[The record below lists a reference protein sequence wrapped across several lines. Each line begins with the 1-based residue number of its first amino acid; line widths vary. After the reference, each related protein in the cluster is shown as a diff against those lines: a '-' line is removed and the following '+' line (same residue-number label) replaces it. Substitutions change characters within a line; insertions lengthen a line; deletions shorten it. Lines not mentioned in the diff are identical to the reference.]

1 MKELTDDEILEYLM
15 TSEFNETSKPEEF
28 KFLLHKFRYF
38 YRILH
43 GNHTRIKGE
52 SDIKIQKLNDIIK
65 GLENKYEQEK
75 IKSVELQNKI
85 DLSEK
90 SRKLTWK
97 ERFLGEISK
106 W

>member
-15 TSEFNETSKPEEF
+15 TSEFNENIKPEEF

-52 SDIKIQKLNDIIK
+52 YEVELKRLND
-65 GLENKYEQEK
+65 L
-75 IKSVELQNKI
+75 IKSLNSKVSQETIRATDLQNKI

-90 SRKLTWK
+90 QRKLTWK
-97 ERFLGEISK
+97 ERFFGKISK